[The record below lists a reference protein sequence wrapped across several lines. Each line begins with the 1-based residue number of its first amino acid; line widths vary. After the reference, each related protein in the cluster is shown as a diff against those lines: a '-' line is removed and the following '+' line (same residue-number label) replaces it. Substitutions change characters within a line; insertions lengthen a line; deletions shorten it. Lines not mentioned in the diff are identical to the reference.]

1 MTKIFESQSKLQQRA
16 NRWKYSLGLSV
27 PAALIAQQT
36 LLQAQV
42 LLVYPVLALPTLLF
56 MYQSL
61 RLNILFKNEVRLMWL
76 MKNGNQLILET
87 YDGVLHK
94 VNIIENREHELID
107 AKDKSIVFVM
117 RNSGREFYF
126 STKNAI
132 KLDYNLMDRV
142 IRAICV
148 DTDRST

>member
-1 MTKIFESQSKLQQRA
+1 
-16 NRWKYSLGLSV
+16 
-27 PAALIAQQT
+27 
-36 LLQAQV
+36 
-42 LLVYPVLALPTLLF
+42 
-56 MYQSL
+56 
-61 RLNILFKNEVRLMWL
+61 MWL
-76 MKNGNQLILET
+76 MKNGNQHIVET

-117 RNSGREFYF
+117 RNAGREFYF

-132 KLDYNLMDRV
+132 KLDYNLIDRV

-148 DTDRST
+148 ETDRST

>member
-1 MTKIFESQSKLQQRA
+1 
-16 NRWKYSLGLSV
+16 
-27 PAALIAQQT
+27 
-36 LLQAQV
+36 
-42 LLVYPVLALPTLLF
+42 
-56 MYQSL
+56 
-61 RLNILFKNEVRLMWL
+61 
-76 MKNGNQLILET
+76 MKNGNQLIVET

-117 RNSGREFYF
+117 RNAGREFYF

-132 KLDYNLMDRV
+132 KLDYNLIDRV

-148 DTDRST
+148 ETDRST